1 MFEISDLLLFAG
13 AGLLL
18 NITPGP
24 DMIYCATRSVGQGK
38 SAGVVSALGI
48 GAGSLVHMTMAAL
61 GLSAVLM
68 YSSTAFHAIKLIG
81 AVYLVYLG
89 LRMILTGRRSGV
101 AQRLPDAGLW
111 RIFRQGVITNVLNP
125 KVALFFLSFLP
136 QFVHPDRGSVALQII
151 TLGMIF
157 NFTGTVVNALVGL
170 LFGYVGSWLDSRPT
184 FWRVQR
190 WVSGSILATLGVSLA
205 LSERR

>member
-1 MFEISDLLLFAG
+1 MFELSELLLFAT

-38 SAGVVSALGI
+38 AAGVVSALGV
-48 GAGSLVHMTMAAL
+48 GAGALLHMTMAAL

-68 YSSTAFHAIKLIG
+68 YSATAFQIVKLAG

-89 LRMILTGRRSGV
+89 VRMILNGRNTGTLKK
-101 AQRLPDAGLW
+101 LPDSGLW
-111 RIFRQGVITNVLNP
+111 RIFRQGAVTNILNP

-136 QFVHPDRGSVALQII
+136 QFAHPEKGSVALQII
-151 TLGMIF
+151 VLGLIF
-157 NFTGTVVNALVGL
+157 NFTGTTVNVIVGL
-170 LFGYVGSWLDSRPT
+170 LFGYIGGWLEGKPA
-184 FWRVQR
+184 FWKAQR
-190 WVSGSILATLGVSLA
+190 WVSGSVIAALGTSLA
-205 LSERR
+205 LSDRR